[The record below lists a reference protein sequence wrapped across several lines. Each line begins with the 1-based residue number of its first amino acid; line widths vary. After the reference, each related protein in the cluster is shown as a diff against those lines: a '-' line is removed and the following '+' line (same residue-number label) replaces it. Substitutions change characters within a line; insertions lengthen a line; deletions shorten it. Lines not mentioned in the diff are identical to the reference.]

1 MFSLFKKVINTI
13 KTANVDNNIDHGHV
27 EEIKTIE
34 HPEHKFN
41 KLNLDRTPDPEV
53 INKVENGPTILFM
66 DDQTTSL
73 VLFKIALKNVVSK
86 YGLDVY
92 SKFNVVAAMG
102 PSAGTIAYKYILNHK
117 VDMAVLDITIGEMI
131 KQENNNLIE
140 IDGIDIGII
149 INQHNEGSKVL
160 YLSAHSLNR
169 SNPLLRYYYEKYEK
183 ITNKSIEDQFLNKG
197 DDNKVDRFYTLLKE
211 GLDEWRNREEV

>member
-13 KTANVDNNIDHGHV
+13 KTANIDNNIDHGHV

-140 IDGIDIGII
+140 IDGIDVSACFRKYCPDGKFIFSTAHTLNPDNSITTYYRDKMIELNGIDLLE
-149 INQHNEGSKVL
+149 QEE
-160 YLSAHSLNR
+160 YLSFKN
-169 SNPLLRYYYEKYEK
+169 SNQLEDIYRLLYGEK
-183 ITNKSIEDQFLNKG
+183 QC
-197 DDNKVDRFYTLLKE
+197 
-211 GLDEWRNREEV
+211 